1 MSGEKRC
8 VNPFLSRFPAR
19 CVRGYKIMKVIFMLI
34 VLFLSVNIVS
44 AQKIGKDKKTTPD
57 DFTELVDDYADE
69 IKAAQNGK
77 KPSPNSAPNSVGN
90 RIILNKGWGK
100 IVLGG
105 SETEVKQIF
114 GERGFFGFEPLT
126 SSSVLIYPEEGAAV
140 WTNRNKKV
148 VKILFFGDHSLNSPG
163 NPDFANVAGFDRSTA
178 FKPFAGVP
186 EKVSWRASVAQTVAA
201 YGKPDKENEAKYGDV
216 SVRVLKYGET
226 AFYYRNDKLFKI
238 YFIAPDYGY

>member
-1 MSGEKRC
+1 
-8 VNPFLSRFPAR
+8 
-19 CVRGYKIMKVIFMLI
+19 MKVIFMLI
-34 VLFLSVNIVS
+34 VLSLSVNVVS
-44 AQKIGKDKKTTPD
+44 AQKTDKDKKTTPD
-57 DFTELVDDYADE
+57 DFTELIDDYADE
-69 IKAAQNGK
+69 IKAAQKGK
-77 KPSPNSAPNSVGN
+77 KPSPNSDPN

-105 SETEVKQIF
+105 SETEVKQVF
-114 GERGFFGFEPLT
+114 GERGFSGFESLT
-126 SSSVLIYPEEGAAV
+126 SSSVLVYPEKGAAV

-148 VKILFFGDHSLNSPG
+148 VKILFFGDHSLNPSG
-163 NPDFANVAGFDRSTA
+163 NPDFASIAGFDRSTA

>member
-1 MSGEKRC
+1 MKII
-8 VNPFLSRFPAR
+8 FL
-19 CVRGYKIMKVIFMLI
+19 LI

-44 AQKIGKDKKTTPD
+44 AQKTDKDKKTTPN
-57 DFTELVDDYADE
+57 DFKELVDEYTDE

-77 KPSPNSAPNSVGN
+77 KPSSNPAPNSDTD
-90 RIILNKGWGK
+90 RIILNKGWRK
-100 IVLGG
+100 IVLDS
-105 SETEVKQIF
+105 SETEVKQVF
-114 GERGFFGFEPLT
+114 GERGFSGFESLT
-126 SSSVLIYPEEGAAV
+126 SSSVLVYPEKGAAV

-148 VKILFFGDHSLNSPG
+148 VKILFFGDHSLNPSG
-163 NPDFANVAGFDRSTA
+163 NPDFASIAGFDRSTA